1 MYFVKWKNDG
11 SMLAMG
17 VFLVSV
23 SLGVSEVYG
32 TWMAWKEMYK
42 DDGWS
47 LQFWNQ
53 NIFPVLLFV

>member
-32 TWMAWKEMYK
+32 T
-42 DDGWS
+42 
-47 LQFWNQ
+47 
-53 NIFPVLLFV
+53 